1 MAAMGDDGLMTIEEL
16 ARRADTA
23 TTTVRM
29 YQTKGLLPPPER
41 RGRIGYY
48 GQAHLSRLRLI
59 AGLQD
64 QGFSLA
70 GIRRLTEAWEN
81 GRSLEDILGLETRV
95 ASVWAGEEPVK
106 VGLREFR
113 DLFPGQMITPA
124 IVSRSVRMGLISIEG
139 TSVLVRNP
147 GFLRIGA
154 ELARHGIGAGE
165 ILDELEALQAN
176 AGEIA
181 ERFTRV
187 FERHMWKDFTE
198 AGMPSEAI
206 APLTESLGQLSA
218 LAEEIMQLVLRDA
231 LHRKARAFLAEQAT
245 RLDEAS
251 LQPPAQRPR

>member
-16 ARRADTA
+16 ARRAGTA

-41 RGRIGYY
+41 RGRVGYY
-48 GQAHLSRLRLI
+48 GKAHLSRLRLI
-59 AGLQD
+59 AGLQE

-81 GRSLEDILGLETRV
+81 GRSLEDILGLETQV

-113 DLFPGQMITPA
+113 ELFPGQVITPA
-124 IVSRSVRMGLISIEG
+124 IVSRSARMGLISIEG
-139 TSVLVRNP
+139 TSVLVRSP

-154 ELARHGIGAGE
+154 ELARHGVGAAE
-165 ILDELEALQAN
+165 VLDELEALQAN

-206 APLTESLGQLSA
+206 PSLTESLGQLSA
-218 LAEEIMQLVLRDA
+218 LAEEITQLVLRDA
-231 LHRKARAFLAEQAT
+231 LRQKASAFLAEQAT
-245 RLDEAS
+245 RLGEAS
-251 LQPPAQRPR
+251 LQPPA

>member
-1 MAAMGDDGLMTIEEL
+1 MAAMGDDLMTIEEL

-29 YQTKGLLPPPER
+29 YQTKGLLPPPVR
-41 RGRIGYY
+41 HGRIGYY

-70 GIRRLTEAWEN
+70 GIKRLTEAWEN
-81 GRSLEDILGLETRV
+81 GRSLQDILGLETQV
-95 ASVWAGEEPVK
+95 ASVWAAEEPVK

-113 DLFPGQMITPA
+113 EMFPRQMITPA
-124 IVSRSVRMGLISIEG
+124 IVSRAARMGLISIEG

-147 GFLRIGA
+147 GFLRIGT
-154 ELARHGIGAGE
+154 ELARHGVGSAE
-165 ILDELEALQAN
+165 ALDEFEALQAS
-176 AGEIA
+176 ADEIA

-218 LAEEIMQLVLRDA
+218 LAEEIMRLVLRDA
-231 LHRKARAFLAEQAT
+231 LRRKASAFLAEQAT
-245 RLDEAS
+245 RLGEAS
-251 LQPPAQRPR
+251 LQPPS

>member
-1 MAAMGDDGLMTIEEL
+1 MSAMGEDGLMTIEEL

-48 GQAHLSRLRLI
+48 GEAHLSRLRLI
-59 AGLQD
+59 ASLQD

-70 GIRRLTEAWEN
+70 GIRQLTEAWEN
-81 GRSLEDILGLETRV
+81 GRSLEDILGLETQV

-113 DLFPGQMITPA
+113 ELFPGQMITPA
-124 IVSRSVRMGLISIEG
+124 IISRAVKMGLISIEG
-139 TSVLVRNP
+139 TRVLVRNP
-147 GFLRIGA
+147 GFLRVGA
-154 ELARHGIGAGE
+154 ELARHGIATSE
-165 ILDELEALQAN
+165 VLDELEALQAN

-187 FERHMWKDFTE
+187 FERHMWKDFIE
-198 AGMPSEAI
+198 AGMPSDAI
-206 APLTESLGQLSA
+206 APLTASLGQLSV
-218 LAEEIMQLVLRDA
+218 LAEEIMRLVLRDA
-231 LHRKARAFLAEQAT
+231 LRQQASAFLAEQAT
-245 RLDEAS
+245 RLGEATTS
-251 LQPPAQRPR
+251 

>member
-1 MAAMGDDGLMTIEEL
+1 MADDGRMTIEEL
-16 ARRADTA
+16 ARRAGTA

-48 GQAHLSRLRLI
+48 GKAHLARLRLI

-95 ASVWAGEEPVK
+95 ASAWAGEEPVK
-106 VGLREFR
+106 VGLRELR
-113 DLFPGQMITPA
+113 ELFPGQKITPA
-124 IVSRSVRMGLISIEG
+124 VVSRSARMGLISIEG

-147 GFLRIGA
+147 GFLRVGA
-154 ELARHGIGAGE
+154 ELARHGIGAME
-165 ILDELEALQAN
+165 ILDELEALQAS

-231 LHRKARAFLAEQAT
+231 LRKKGSAFLAEQAI